1 MLSLKACPRCR
12 GDLMLEQYLG
22 DSELVCIQCGKRLPF
37 KPATGAVPAVRVAGK
52 AA

>member
-12 GDLMLEQYLG
+12 GDMMLEQYLG

-37 KPATGAVPAVRVAGK
+37 QPAVRPVPAARVAGK